1 LNANNNNRENNNS
14 ISIGN
19 IQFNNISFSYKK
31 EDSNEKNNNYVYKN
45 FNLQINGGEKVAIIG
60 NSGSGKTTLIKLLL
74 KLHKI
79 ETGEIY
85 VDNKNIDYMSNK
97 YIRDNIIY
105 VNQKTQLFNES
116 VMYNIKYGNDNVTDE
131 VINNIM
137 SSYGIDNLFKNME
150 KGLNSICG
158 PNGSNLSL
166 GMQKVII
173 IMRGI
178 LKSNGKIYVFDEPLA
193 GLDMNTRKK
202 IIKLILDKTSGK
214 TLIIITHDVEII
226 PYLDR
231 TIDLNKERKDSK

>member
-1 LNANNNNRENNNS
+1 
-14 ISIGN
+14 
-19 IQFNNISFSYKK
+19 
-31 EDSNEKNNNYVYKN
+31 
-45 FNLQINGGEKVAIIG
+45 
-60 NSGSGKTTLIKLLL
+60 
-74 KLHKI
+74 
-79 ETGEIY
+79 
-85 VDNKNIDYMSNK
+85 
-97 YIRDNIIY
+97 
-105 VNQKTQLFNES
+105 
-116 VMYNIKYGNDNVTDE
+116 
-131 VINNIM
+131 
-137 SSYGIDNLFKNME
+137 ME

-231 TIDLNKERKDSK
+231 TIDLNKERKNSK